1 MSSRKLTFIPIIAVL
16 TLLLTLTGCTNY
28 KESSTNKISIV
39 TSTNFYGEV
48 AKEVVG
54 NKGTVTSIIKSS
66 ATDPHDYEATTDT
79 AKKVSSADFIIA
91 NGLGYD
97 SWLSQLAKNSDG
109 TLISVGEDVMHLKSG
124 ANPHIWYNPTMMS
137 KLANQLATDL
147 GKKYPKNKAYFKAN
161 AQKYIKSLVPVQNKI
176 DSLKVT
182 EQNNHDVYVSEPVFD
197 YALSSLGYRVA
208 NRAFENAI
216 EKDADPSPK
225 SIKAMQSGIK
235 NHSIQFFVD
244 NKQVSSN
251 TVTNMTKLA
260 KQNNIP
266 VLKVTETIP
275 NGMTY
280 KEWMLSQYT
289 QLEKLLTQTN

>member
-1 MSSRKLTFIPIIAVL
+1 
-16 TLLLTLTGCTNY
+16 
-28 KESSTNKISIV
+28 
-39 TSTNFYGEV
+39 
-48 AKEVVG
+48 
-54 NKGTVTSIIKSS
+54 
-66 ATDPHDYEATTDT
+66 
-79 AKKVSSADFIIA
+79 
-91 NGLGYD
+91 
-97 SWLSQLAKNSDG
+97 
-109 TLISVGEDVMHLKSG
+109 
-124 ANPHIWYNPTMMS
+124 MMS